1 MVSMLSGLSMLY
13 LIGGLPET
21 RGESGSYMHS
31 TLVGLDIP
39 RLRVARTR
47 HDRQMSMGDAGPG
60 AVPVWSKVPTA
71 WSHGGETRPRQ
82 SPLRGPWTI
91 MQGIGKVWR
100 FVVRGLVEKTHF
112 SALPM
117 NHCQRHMATSPCLA
131 FLGCCMRELST
142 AGRCLSLTTSIDI
155 CVVTGLWY

>member
-1 MVSMLSGLSMLY
+1 MLY
-13 LIGGLPET
+13 LVGGLPET

-71 WSHGGETRPRQ
+71 WSHGGDQTKTEPAPWSMDDHARYRQ
-82 SPLRGPWTI
+82 GMEICRAGACGEDTFLRAAH
-91 MQGIGKVWR
+91 
-100 FVVRGLVEKTHF
+100 E
-112 SALPM
+112 SLPTP
-117 NHCQRHMATSPCLA
+117 H
-131 FLGCCMRELST
+131 G
-142 AGRCLSLTTSIDI
+142 D
-155 CVVTGLWY
+155 